1 MLHLSC
7 SETNGAG
14 ASECKKRL
22 DFWRSRDLY
31 PFVRTYATSSSVHG
45 RERDKLSRESLVA
58 RCKKGGKMSPPPIGT
73 HFRKKKRVLHP
84 MAEDGWKGKRRGRPW
99 GDKCMRSHPKSAGG
113 EEHSEVSCR
122 AFSHLRTS
130 RPFRTKRRRRSMHK
144 EASSYGKKLL
154 VTTETRT
161 ALPSFFA
168 LCGFPS
174 EVPSWMGMGERA
186 GELWAHFS
194 LPPPLC
200 ASDCENASPLSMQ
213 CSQRRPPGLYLCGT
227 IKRHQGKRG

>member
-22 DFWRSRDLY
+22 DFWRSWDVY

-58 RCKKGGKMSPPPIGT
+58 RCKKGGKMSPLQLAPT
-73 HFRKKKRVLHP
+73 FAKKRVLHP
-84 MAEDGWKGKRRGRPW
+84 MAEDGWKGKWRGRPW

-113 EEHSEVSCR
+113 GRNIRRCPDAHFRISVPR
-122 AFSHLRTS
+122 DLFALRGDGDQCI
-130 RPFRTKRRRRSMHK
+130 KRRLLMGRSFWSRRRGRLSPL
-144 EASSYGKKLL
+144 SSPY
-154 VTTETRT
+154 
-161 ALPSFFA
+161 AD
-168 LCGFPS
+168 FPPKS
-174 EVPSWMGMGERA
+174 LDGNGERA

-194 LPPPLC
+194 LPSPLC